1 MSNLIGRTILAT
13 LKGSAYLIG
22 GFLFGLLPLLIVLLW
37 KILKGSTIV
46 GWKITLWTIGAVIAG
61 AIMVVRSI

>member
-1 MSNLIGRTILAT
+1 MTYLIGRTIVAT
-13 LKGSAYLIG
+13 LKGLAYLLG
-22 GFLFGLLPLLIVLLW
+22 GFLFGLLPLLGVVLW

-61 AIMVVRSI
+61 AIMILRSV

>member
-37 KILKGSTIV
+37 KVLKGTTIV
-46 GWKITLWTIGAVIAG
+46 GWKVTLWTIGAIIAG
-61 AIMVVRSI
+61 AILVVRSV

>member
-37 KILKGSTIV
+37 KILKGSTIA
-46 GWKITLWTIGAVIAG
+46 GWKVTLWTIGAVIAG
-61 AIMVVRSI
+61 AIMIVRNV

>member
-13 LKGSAYLIG
+13 LKGSAYLLG

-37 KILKGSTIV
+37 KILKGTTIV
-46 GWKITLWTIGAVIAG
+46 GWKVTCWTIGAVIAG
-61 AIMVVRSI
+61 AIMIARNV

>member
-13 LKGSAYLIG
+13 LKGSAYLVG

-37 KILKGSTIV
+37 KVLKGTTIV
-46 GWKITLWTIGAVIAG
+46 GWKVTLWTIGAIIAG
-61 AIMVVRSI
+61 AILIVRSV

>member
-13 LKGSAYLIG
+13 LKGSAYLLG

-46 GWKITLWTIGAVIAG
+46 GWKITLWTIGAILAG
-61 AIMVVRSI
+61 AILILRSV

>member
-37 KILKGSTIV
+37 KVIKGSTIV
-46 GWKITLWTIGAVIAG
+46 GWKVTLWAIGAVIAG
-61 AIMVVRSI
+61 AIMILRSV

>member
-1 MSNLIGRTILAT
+1 MSNLIGRTIISA
-13 LKGSAYLIG
+13 LKGTTYLVG

-61 AIMVVRSI
+61 AILILRSV

>member
-13 LKGSAYLIG
+13 LKGSAYLLG

-46 GWKITLWTIGAVIAG
+46 GWKVTCWTIGAVIAG
-61 AIMVVRSI
+61 AIMIARSM

>member
-1 MSNLIGRTILAT
+1 MSNLIGRTIIAT
-13 LKGSAYLIG
+13 LKGSAYLLG

-46 GWKITLWTIGAVIAG
+46 GWKVTLWTIGAIAAT
-61 AIMVVRSI
+61 AILVVRSV

>member
-13 LKGSAYLIG
+13 LKGSAYLLG

-46 GWKITLWTIGAVIAG
+46 GWKITSWTIGAVIAG
-61 AIMVVRSI
+61 AILILRSV

>member
-13 LKGSAYLIG
+13 LKGSAYLVG

-37 KILKGSTIV
+37 KVLKGSTIV

-61 AIMVVRSI
+61 AIMILRGV

>member
-13 LKGSAYLIG
+13 LKGSAYLLG

-37 KILKGSTIV
+37 KVTKGATIV
-46 GWKITLWTIGAVIAG
+46 GWKVTLWAIGAVIAG
-61 AIMVVRSI
+61 AILIVRSV

>member
-13 LKGSAYLIG
+13 LKGSAYLVG

-46 GWKITLWTIGAVIAG
+46 GWKITLWTIGAIIAG
-61 AIMVVRSI
+61 AILIVRSV

>member
-13 LKGSAYLIG
+13 LKGSAYLLG
-22 GFLFGLLPLLIVLLW
+22 GLLFGLLPLLIVLLW

-46 GWKITLWTIGAVIAG
+46 GWKVTVWTIGAIIAG
-61 AIMVVRSI
+61 AILILRSM

>member
-13 LKGSAYLIG
+13 LKGSAYLLG

-46 GWKITLWTIGAVIAG
+46 GWKITLWAIGAVIAG
-61 AIMVVRSI
+61 AIMIARGV